1 MWRQLQSSNLFIWSI
16 VFVGCIVSR
25 LLSTIYYIEDL
36 DSLRFALSM
45 VDYDVAKL
53 QPHFPAYPVFCF
65 VAKILYVVISRYVL
79 AFSLLG
85 GLSTFF
91 IIFFTLKIAKIQSAT
106 ALGKIA
112 IFVIFMTPLLW
123 LMSNRYMPDVMG
135 VACLFA
141 SLYFTMAQSE
151 SHRNTLFCSNTIG
164 FFLAG
169 ILLGIR
175 LSYLPLLA
183 AYAIDADK
191 AMLID

>member
-16 VFVGCIVSR
+16 VFVGCIGSR

-45 VDYDVAKL
+45 VDYDIAKL

-65 VAKILYVVISRYVL
+65 VAKLFYTLIGRFAL

-91 IIFFTLKIAKIQSAT
+91 TTFFTLKIARIQST
-106 ALGKIA
+106 TILGKIA

-123 LMSNRYMPDVMG
+123 LMSNRYMPDAMG

-141 SLYFTMAQSE
+141 SLYFTTAE
-151 SHRNTLFCSNTIG
+151 EENGKNTLLSHSIIG

-169 ILLGIR
+169 PLLGVR
-175 LSYLPLLA
+175 LSYLPLLVPA
-183 AYAIDADK
+183 
-191 AMLID
+191 L